1 MLCGAKATESIIK
14 FLSGKDLF
22 GIVTCVNFLS
32 VAIGIAAIIIKLFC
46 GKKQNDI
53 LKIFAF
59 FIFSLILSIML
70 STTDYYCGGGQFGG
84 AFTVFFYNC
93 LYALVLCVIFIGY
106 LFAGEPA
113 AKKQTAHIKTD
124 DEIRGEIRKYFE
136 NKNPFTAVEKAEC
149 SAESAD
155 EINFDYI
162 DKLIDKLQ
170 KYNLSAEDKKSLE
183 EISFFV
189 ASYKGGGNDEK
200 IKFSDYMTT
209 LMILSGK
216 YDTDVAFTQDV
227 LCENDE
233 KDTEGDTNDT
243 VFRYGD
249 DGTYPG

>member
-22 GIVTCVNFLS
+22 GILTCVNFLS
-32 VAIGIAAIIIKLFC
+32 VAVGITAIIIKLFC
-46 GKKQNDI
+46 GKKESDI
-53 LKIFAF
+53 LKISAIFT
-59 FIFSLILSIML
+59 FSLILSVML
-70 STTDYYCGGGQFGG
+70 SATDYYCGNGQFAG

-106 LFAGEPA
+106 LFVGETV

-136 NKNPFTAVEKAEC
+136 NKNPFTMVEKAEC

-170 KYNLSAEDKKSLE
+170 KYNLSAEDKKTVE

-189 ASYKGGGNDEK
+189 ASYKGGGNKEK

-216 YDTDVAFTQDV
+216 YDVNVAFTQDV

-233 KDTEGDTNDT
+233 KDTEGDTDDT

-249 DGTYPG
+249 NGTCSG

>member
-53 LKIFAF
+53 LKISAF
-59 FIFSLILSIML
+59 FIFSLILSITL
-70 STTDYYCGGGQFGG
+70 SATDYYCGGGQFGG

-93 LYALVLCVIFIGY
+93 LYALVLCVIFIGC
-106 LFAGEPA
+106 LFVGEPA

-136 NKNPFTAVEKAEC
+136 NKNPFTAVEKDEC

-189 ASYKGGGNDEK
+189 ASYKGGGNEEK

-216 YDTDVAFTQDV
+216 YDTNVAFTQDV
-227 LCENDE
+227 LRENDE

>member
-53 LKIFAF
+53 LKISAF
-59 FIFSLILSIML
+59 FIFSLILSITL
-70 STTDYYCGGGQFGG
+70 SATDYYCGGGQFGG

-93 LYALVLCVIFIGY
+93 LYALVLCVIFIGC
-106 LFAGEPA
+106 LFVGEPA

-189 ASYKGGGNDEK
+189 ASYKGGGNEEK

-216 YDTDVAFTQDV
+216 YDTNVAFTQDV
-227 LCENDE
+227 LRENDE

>member
-1 MLCGAKATESIIK
+1 MLCGANMTESIIK

-22 GIVTCVNFLS
+22 GIVTCLNFFG
-32 VAIGIAAIIIKLFC
+32 VAIGITAIIIRLFC

-53 LKIFAF
+53 LKISAF
-59 FIFSLILSIML
+59 FIFSLILSVML
-70 STTDYYCGGGQFGG
+70 SATDYYCGNGQFGG
-84 AFTVFFYNC
+84 AFTVFFYNS

-106 LFAGEPA
+106 LFVGETA
-113 AKKQTAHIKTD
+113 VKKQSAHIKTD

-136 NKNPFTAVEKAEC
+136 NKNPFTTVEKAEC
-149 SAESAD
+149 FAESAD

-170 KYNLSAEDKKSLE
+170 KYNLSAEDKKTLE

-189 ASYKGGGNDEK
+189 ASYKGGGNEEK

-216 YDTDVAFTQDV
+216 YDTNAAFTQDV
-227 LCENDE
+227 LRENGE
-233 KDTEGDTNDT
+233 ENTEGDTNDI

-249 DGTYPG
+249 DGACPG